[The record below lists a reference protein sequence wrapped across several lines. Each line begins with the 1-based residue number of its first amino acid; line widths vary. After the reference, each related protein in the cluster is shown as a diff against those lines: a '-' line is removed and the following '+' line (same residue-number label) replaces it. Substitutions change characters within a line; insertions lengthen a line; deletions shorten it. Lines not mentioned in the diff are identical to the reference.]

1 MALFEE
7 RTAKRW
13 IHLAA
18 MPLDTGLADRFL
30 RGERAGGITLFV
42 GTTRRF
48 TDGRETVRLTYEAY
62 APMAGAELQR
72 LADTAA
78 DRWPIQK
85 LVLHHRTGEV
95 PVAEASVIVG
105 VACAHRDAAFASA
118 RWLID
123 TLKARVPI
131 WKRETFADGATA
143 WVEGQLP
150 PPDRPGD

>member
-1 MALFEE
+1 MMALFEK
-7 RTAKRW
+7 RTAEQW
-13 IHLAA
+13 IQLTEKQ
-18 MPLDTGLADRFL
+18 LDTGMADQFL
-30 RGERAGGITLFV
+30 RAERAGGITLFV

-48 TDGRETVRLTYEAY
+48 TNGRETVRLTYEAY

-78 DRWPIQK
+78 DRWPVQK

-123 TLKARVPI
+123 TLKKRVPI
-131 WKRETFADGATA
+131 WKRETYADGSEE

-150 PPDRPGD
+150 PSGV

>member
-7 RTAKRW
+7 RTPQRW
-13 IHLAA
+13 IQVTEEQ
-18 MPLDTGLADRFL
+18 LDTGLADQFL
-30 RGERAGGITLFV
+30 RTERAGGITLFV

-48 TDGRETVRLTYEAY
+48 TDGRETVRLTYDAY
-62 APMAGAELQR
+62 VPMAGAELQR

-78 DRWPIQK
+78 DRWPVEK

-105 VACAHRDAAFASA
+105 VACAHRDAAFAA
-118 RWLID
+118 GRFLID
-123 TLKARVPI
+123 TLKTRVPI
-131 WKRETFADGATA
+131 WKRETFADGSQE

-150 PPDRPGD
+150 EE